1 MRMRVSERIGP
12 MSELNG
18 MITKTKHRF
27 ENFAAQAKTA
37 VSKAGDVVRGAA
49 ESTGE
54 KVRGAAKSTG
64 EKVRD
69 AATSTARKLE
79 GAGRDVGKKMGI
91 GAAPP
96 KVAVRKLSLAEV
108 RAQLPSIPGW
118 TFTDGKLHRE
128 FRFADFD
135 DAFFFMTR
143 AAKVAKDQDHHP
155 EWSNAYDVVQVHLST
170 HDVGGVSPLD
180 FQLAAGMNARAAAT
194 EQSAKSPPP
203 RKTAAKQA
211 PKPAGVRKAAKRSAR
226 PRA

>member
-1 MRMRVSERIGP
+1 MRVSERIGP

-91 GAAPP
+91 GSAPP
-96 KVAVRKLSLAEV
+96 KVPVQKLSLTKV

-118 TFTDGKLHRE
+118 KLTNGKLYRE
-128 FRFADFD
+128 FRFANFD

-143 AAKVAKDQDHHP
+143 VAKVAKEQNHHP
-155 EWSNAYDVVQVHLST
+155 EWSNTYDVVRVQLST

-180 FQLAAGMNARAAAT
+180 FQLAAVMNARAATT
-194 EQSAKSPPP
+194 ETPAKVLP
-203 RKTAAKQA
+203 TAK
-211 PKPAGVRKAAKRSAR
+211 KSGGRKAAKRSAR
-226 PRA
+226 PSVARRAHV